1 MQVKLIMTWDI
12 KLGRDQDY
20 FEFVVRDFAPGVKRM
35 GLQVTQAW
43 FTAYGSASQIMMEG
57 ISDDLETMKAML
69 DSPEWQA
76 MFDKLDEFVVN
87 YEQKIVRLLPR
98 FQF

>member
-12 KLGRDQDY
+12 KPGKDPEY
-20 FEFVVRDFAPGVKRM
+20 FEFVVREYAPGVKRL

-43 FTAYGSASQIMMEG
+43 FTVYGEAPQIMMEG
-57 ISDDLETMKAML
+57 IADDLETMKAMVAG
-69 DSPEWQA
+69 DEWQA
-76 MFDKLDEFVVN
+76 LHARLLEFVAN
-87 YEQKIVRLLPR
+87 YNQKIVRLLPR